1 MKIFLKPALA
11 AGIALSAIAAPV
23 AIAPAFAQ
31 AAPAIG
37 VVNAEA
43 VLRSTDAFRAAETQR
58 PTTYKAQID
67 AYNARRAQIAAQL
80 QPLVTK
86 LQADA
91 QAANANQ
98 QSLAQQQAT
107 IQQLEAA
114 GQQELQQIVA
124 PVMLSRAYVEEQI
137 ADKFPAALE
146 ATAKKKKVTLIVSPD
161 SVLYADAAL
170 NLNQDVLTALNTA
183 IPTAQLVPP
192 EGWLPR
198 EMREQQAAAQAQQA
212 GAAAAP
218 AAAPS
223 TAAPVQGR

>member
-31 AAPAIG
+31 AAPTIG

-43 VLRSTDAFRAAETQR
+43 VLRSTDAYRAAGTQR

-80 QPLVTK
+80 QPMVTK

-98 QSLAQQQAT
+98 QALAQQQAT

-114 GQQELQQIVA
+114 GQQELQQMIA
-124 PVMLSRAYVEEQI
+124 PVMLSQAYVEEQI

-170 NLNQDVLTALNTA
+170 NLNQDVLAALNAA

>member
-31 AAPAIG
+31 AAPTIG

-43 VLRSTDAFRAAETQR
+43 VLRSTDAYRAATTQR

-80 QPLVTK
+80 QPMVTK

-98 QSLAQQQAT
+98 QALAQQQAT

-114 GQQELQQIVA
+114 GQQELQQMIA
-124 PVMLSRAYVEEQI
+124 PVMLSQAYVEEQI

-170 NLNQDVLTALNTA
+170 NLNQDVLAALNTA

-212 GAAAAP
+212 GAAAP